1 MLLPTDAWVA
11 MDTEPQPS
19 RKNMFLKELLV
30 WKKTPHTCFFF
41 SYNKSSEREHG
52 QENQVWKKRCS
63 NPTLG

>member
-41 SYNKSSEREHG
+41 LTIRAVSVNTDRKTKSGRRGAVIQH
-52 QENQVWKKRCS
+52 
-63 NPTLG
+63 